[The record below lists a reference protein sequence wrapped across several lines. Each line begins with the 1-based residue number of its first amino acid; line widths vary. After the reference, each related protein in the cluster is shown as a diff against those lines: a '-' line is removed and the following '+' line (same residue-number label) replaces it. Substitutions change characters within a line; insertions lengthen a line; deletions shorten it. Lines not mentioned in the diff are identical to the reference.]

1 MSATWSV
8 TYETSTIQAGIAP
21 TKEEAERIA
30 VNVHDSYVV
39 KGLSPDALAWHVEA
53 RCLHLNR
60 EHVGPGHRD
69 RCNDCGA
76 TSYVRSRDARIE
88 WETGR

>member
-1 MSATWSV
+1 VSAAWSV
-8 TYETSTIQAGIAP
+8 TYETSTLQAGTAP

-30 VNVHDSYVV
+30 ANVHDGYVV
-39 KGLSPDALAWHVEA
+39 KNLNPDSLAWHVKA

-69 RCNDCGA
+69 RCKDCGA
-76 TSYVRSRDARIE
+76 TSYVRSRDARIQ
-88 WETGR
+88 WEAGR